1 MPPSQF
7 IVGSGKKGEEDGAD
21 LDDDTQVCSC
31 HVGLCFVDIRTW
43 RLTGILLQN
52 VTKGAIV
59 ECVKSGMVDMNDV
72 KSKTKAG
79 TGCGGCMPLVTN
91 IFKVCGLCPLL
102 VCDMMV

>member
-7 IVGSGKKGEEDGAD
+7 IVGSGNKGEEDGAD

-31 HVGLCFVDIRTW
+31 HVGLSLIYIRIWT
-43 RLTGILLQN
+43 LNALQN
-52 VTKGAIV
+52 VTKGDIV
-59 ECVKSGMVDMNDV
+59 ACVKSGTDDLGGL

-91 IFKVCGLCPLL
+91 IFKVCGLSLHEI
-102 VCDMMV
+102 